1 MRQIKTT
8 NMTSLNRNTDQSV
21 YINELEEMVKESVLF
36 IMNVVAWEYHRG
48 ANTAQSLASN
58 EHLLNAKIY
67 KNFVQEK
74 AKTFPKIRTLI
85 EKAEA
90 AGEELYDINVLKAK
104 IKKDKPKKGK

>member
-8 NMTSLNRNTDQSV
+8 NATTLNRNTDQSV

-48 ANTAQSLASN
+48 ANTAEALASN

-67 KNFVQEK
+67 KQFVQEK
-74 AKTFPKIRTLI
+74 AKKFSKIRTLI

-90 AGEELYDINVLKAK
+90 SGDELYDIKVLKAK
-104 IKKDKPKKGK
+104 IKKRK